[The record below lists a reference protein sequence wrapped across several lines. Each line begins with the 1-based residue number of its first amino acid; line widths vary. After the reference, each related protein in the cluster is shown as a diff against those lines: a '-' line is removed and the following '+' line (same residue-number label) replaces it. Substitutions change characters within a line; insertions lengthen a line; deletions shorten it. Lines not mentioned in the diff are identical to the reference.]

1 MRKKRAAAL
10 ALAVAAV
17 LSGCSGNTATE
28 VTTSASGETAK
39 TESTKEDSGKTGET
53 VTISLVESLTSPE
66 RTVILREIAD
76 KYETE
81 HPNVKIDIVSPP
93 LENADAKITQM
104 LMNGSGVDIVEVRD
118 STITQFVTN
127 EWIADLQ
134 KYLDSWSEKD
144 TLTDSAKE
152 VIHYMKDG
160 AYMVPYG
167 FYQRGLYYRADWF
180 KEKGLKQPET
190 WQDICWG

>member
-1 MRKKRAAAL
+1 MRKKRAVVL
-10 ALAVAAV
+10 ALAAAAI
-17 LSGCSGNTATE
+17 LSGCSGKTAAE
-28 VTTSASGETAK
+28 ATTSAGGEAKKTEAAK
-39 TESTKEDSGKTGET
+39 TDSGKPGEA

-66 RTVILREIAD
+66 RTVVLRGIAD
-76 KYETE
+76 KYEAE
-81 HPNVKIDIVSPP
+81 HPNIKIDIVSPP

-134 KYLDSWSEKD
+134 KYLDGWSEKD

-180 KEKGLKQPET
+180 NEKGL
-190 WQDICWG
+190 